1 MPTVSVVIPCF
12 NQGRFVDEAVDS
24 ILAQSFVDFEIIIV
38 NDGSTDAATNRLLQ
52 DYSREKTQVL
62 TTENLGLAAARNNG
76 IAAAQGKYI
85 LPLDADDRILPGYL
99 EKAVAVLE
107 SDEQVGI
114 VYCRASLFGAVET
127 DWVLPEYS
135 LERMLV
141 DNIIFCS
148 AFFRR
153 DDWLATGGYD
163 RGMIHGWEDYEFWLS
178 LIERG
183 RKVVKIPETLFSYR
197 VASDSMVRSKEK
209 WQKVEMF
216 RRIYLRHR
224 ELFSEHI
231 AIWIDALLDARDIYH
246 TSRLYVDCGS
256 GISDQ
261 ASVGRK
267 IEQGTRKIVFDLSGF
282 DGITALRFD
291 PVDTYVVLAIDRIV
305 ATTRTGQRHEVR
317 RIESNALYDRQGM
330 LLFDTKDPQ
339 CFLPELDL
347 QILTQIAHLS
357 IELRFIALADQAL
370 EQIVMHQK
378 ELLQRQGEER
388 LSQKILQGGRR
399 MARSIIGS
407 TGIAGK
413 GRQ

>member
-12 NQGRFVDEAVDS
+12 NQGHFVDEAVNS
-24 ILAQSFVDFEIIIV
+24 VLAQSYEDFEIIIV
-38 NDGSTDAATNRLLQ
+38 DDGSTDPATTRLLRN
-52 DYSREKTQVL
+52 YSRAKTRIL
-62 TTENLGLAAARNNG
+62 TTENQGLAAARNNG
-76 IAAAQGKYI
+76 IAAAKGKYI
-85 LPLDADDRILPGYL
+85 LPLDADDRIMPGYM
-99 EKAVAVLE
+99 EKAVAVL
-107 SDEQVGI
+107 DGDDQVGI
-114 VYCRASLFGAVET
+114 VYCRAGLFGAVET
-127 DWVLPEYS
+127 DWLLPEYS

-163 RGMIHGWEDYEFWLS
+163 RGMIYGWEDYEFWLS

-183 RKVVKIPETLFSYR
+183 RKVVKIPETLFAYR

-231 AIWIDALLDARDIYH
+231 DVWIDALLDARDRYY
-246 TSRLYVDCGS
+246 TSRLYVDCGN

-267 IEQGTRKIVFDLSGF
+267 IEQGTRKILFDLRGF
-282 DGITALRFD
+282 KEITALRFD
-291 PVDTYVVLAIDRIV
+291 PVDTYVVIEIDRIV
-305 ATTRTGQRHEVR
+305 VTTRSGQAHEAR
-317 RIESNALYDRQGM
+317 IIESNALYNRQGR

-339 CFLPELDL
+339 CYLPELDR
-347 QILTQIAHLS
+347 QILTQATQLTV
-357 IELRFIALADQAL
+357 ELRFVALAEQAL
-370 EQIVMHQK
+370 DQIVAFQK
-378 ELLQRQGEER
+378 ELLQSQGKER
-388 LSQKILQGGRR
+388 LARKILQGGKRL
-399 MARSIIGS
+399 ACSLIGS
-407 TGIAGK
+407 TGTVRK
-413 GRQ
+413 GRE